1 MNECLKGQ
9 RGILGVKDPKEEESM
24 GHLRPCGF
32 AAGKKNRKICHFNAK
47 ACISAYIN
55 TNTLYE

>member
-32 AAGKKNRKICHFNAK
+32 AAGKKTKK
-47 ACISAYIN
+47 YV
-55 TNTLYE
+55 TLMLKLVLVHI